1 MTMPKQMDA
10 GTSEPAQQK
19 QQSQSEVATE
29 RRAQPDSIAETA
41 DQQMRPV
48 HFSDWAAI

>member
-1 MTMPKQMDA
+1 MPKQMDA
-10 GTSEPAQQK
+10 GISEPAQQR
-19 QQSQSEVATE
+19 QQSQSDVTTE
-29 RRAQPDSIAETA
+29 RRAPKQDIAETA